1 MEDNLIQLLSTFGYP
16 VIRQGSLPSDT
27 AYPDTFFT
35 FWNRTEEGQSY
46 YDNETASVVY
56 DFDVNV
62 YSTSPDRAYSLLA
75 GARTLLKSHGYV
87 TPTRGYDVPS
97 DEITHVGRGMNVQ
110 YLKIDLSEP
119 EPDPETESES
129 ETEPVE
135 NET

>member
-35 FWNRTEEGQSY
+35 FWNSTEEGQSF

-62 YSTSPDRAYSLLA
+62 YSTSPDTAYSLLA
-75 GARTLLKSHGYV
+75 SARKLLKTNGYV
-87 TPTRGYDVPS
+87 TPTRGFDVPS
-97 DEITHVGRGMNVQ
+97 DEITHIGRGMIVQ
-110 YLKIDLSEP
+110 YLQTDLSEP
-119 EPDPETESES
+119 EPSSEAEPEPE
-129 ETEPVE
+129 E

>member
-1 MEDNLIQLLSTFGYP
+1 MEDTLIQLLSSFGYP
-16 VIRQGSLPSDT
+16 VMRQGSLAADA

-35 FWNRTEEGQSY
+35 FWNRAEEGQSY

-110 YLKIDLSEP
+110 YLQIDLSEP
-119 EPDPETESES
+119 EPDPEPESES

-135 NET
+135 DET